1 MANAK
6 EKGIMLMSSTTAC
19 NLAAVATTEKVLYTV
34 PTGYSFIPAMVVLH
48 TFSAQDNA
56 TPAIVTFG
64 IGGGACDEFLGDQ
77 TLNGMGA
84 NYAEECMIL
93 QPIPNATP
101 VVVDKI
107 DAASTFSM
115 EITQAN
121 GAAQTCT
128 IDVFGYL
135 I

>member
-6 EKGIMLMSSTTAC
+6 AKGLMLMSSTASC
-19 NLAAVATTEKVLYTV
+19 NLAASATTEKVLYTV
-34 PTGYSFIPAMVVLH
+34 PTGYSFVPVMVVMRA
-48 TFSAQDNA
+48 FSAQDNA

-77 TLNGMGA
+77 TINAITA
-84 NYAEECMIL
+84 NYAEECLIL

-101 VVVDKI
+101 VTVDKI
-107 DAASTFSM
+107 AAGSTFSM

-121 GAAQTCT
+121 GAALTCT
-128 IDVFGYL
+128 IDLFGYL
-135 I
+135 F